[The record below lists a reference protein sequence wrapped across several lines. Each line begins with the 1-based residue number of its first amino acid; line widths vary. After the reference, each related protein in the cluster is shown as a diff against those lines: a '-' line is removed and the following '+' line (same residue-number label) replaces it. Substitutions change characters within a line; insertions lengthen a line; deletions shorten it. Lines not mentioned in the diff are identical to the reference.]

1 METPKHKLRVPR
13 ARRGAV
19 QLLVGT
25 RKGAFRLGSDTA
37 RKDWSLRDAWFV
49 GHVVHHLVE
58 DPRQRG
64 TLLAAARTGHL
75 GPTLFRSED
84 GGKHWKEARRP
95 PRFGAAPDGL
105 LQRTLNHTFWLT
117 PGHADERGTWYAGG
131 SPQGLFRSRDGGDT
145 WRPVKGFNDHPELDR
160 WTGGEKDGTPDG
172 PKLHSILV
180 DPRDAAHLYV
190 GMSSGGVFESLDE
203 GKTWEPL
210 NKGLVID
217 FVPDDPDFGH
227 DPHCVVMSPTNPDR
241 LWQQNHCG
249 VFVMDREDGEW
260 RRVGETIPEEVG
272 DIGFPIVTH
281 PRDPDVAYVFPM
293 DGTSVWARTSPGAA
307 PTIMRTRDG
316 GATWERLDRGLP
328 RENAWWTVKR
338 QCMAQDAHEPLGVY
352 LGTTSGEVWGS
363 VNEGRSWRNL
373 ARYLPHVYSLEVAGV
388 AP

>member
-1 METPKHKLRVPR
+1 MCS
-13 ARRGAV
+13 
-19 QLLVGT
+19 
-25 RKGAFRLGSDTA
+25 SD
-37 RKDWSLRDAWFV
+37 L
-49 GHVVHHLVE
+49 
-58 DPRQRG
+58 
-64 TLLAAARTGHL
+64 
-75 GPTLFRSED
+75 
-84 GGKHWKEARRP
+84 
-95 PRFGAAPDGL
+95 
-105 LQRTLNHTFWLT
+105 
-117 PGHADERGTWYAGG
+117 
-131 SPQGLFRSRDGGDT
+131 
-145 WRPVKGFNDHPELDR
+145 
-160 WTGGEKDGTPDG
+160 
-172 PKLHSILV
+172 
-180 DPRDAAHLYV
+180 HLYV

-260 RRVGETIPEEVG
+260 RRVGETIPEGVG

-307 PTIMRTRDG
+307 PAIMRTRDG

-338 QCMAQDAHEPLGVY
+338 QCMAQDAHEPLAVY
-352 LGTTSGEVWGS
+352 LGTTNGEIWGS

-373 ARYLPHVYSLEVAGV
+373 ARHLPHVYSLEVAGV